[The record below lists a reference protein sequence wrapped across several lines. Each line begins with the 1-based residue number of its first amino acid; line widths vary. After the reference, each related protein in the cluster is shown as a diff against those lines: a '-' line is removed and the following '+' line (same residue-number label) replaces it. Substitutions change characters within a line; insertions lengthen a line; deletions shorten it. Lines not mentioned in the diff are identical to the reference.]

1 MANADEQAIDNAGA
15 GLPVYPFPYFA
26 AFTVSPPVVPDYY
39 WNVYSQEERI
49 KAICLR
55 IERLVAYVDAMAD
68 TVNKQYEMIR
78 ELKETIE
85 EINRRLQALETGKSY
100 GDIKEHGFIYSTLEE

>member
-1 MANADEQAIDNAGA
+1 MANSDENAIMDD
-15 GLPVYPFPYFA
+15 PVYPFPYFSS
-26 AFTVSPPVVPDYY
+26 FTVSPPVIPDYY

-49 KAICLR
+49 KSICMRL
-55 IERLVAYVDAMAD
+55 ERLVAFVDAMVD

-85 EINRRLQALETGKSY
+85 EINKRLQALETGTTY
-100 GDIKEHGFIYSTLEE
+100 GELKENGFIYSTYQE